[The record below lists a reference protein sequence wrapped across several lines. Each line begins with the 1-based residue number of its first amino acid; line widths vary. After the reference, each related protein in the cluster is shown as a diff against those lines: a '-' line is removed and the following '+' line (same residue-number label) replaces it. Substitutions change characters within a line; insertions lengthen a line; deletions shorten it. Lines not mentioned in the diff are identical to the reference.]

1 MDYKKLYLDLKD
13 RVKQLN
19 KIGLA
24 LSTERNTDN
33 LFEMILDE
41 ATTISNAAGCTLY
54 QLLDE
59 KLFFNIIKNEPLKIW
74 QGGISGE
81 KIKYDPINLYLENGK
96 ENLKNVCSYS
106 AITGNAVNINDAY
119 NIKQFDFSGM
129 KKFD

>member
-24 LSTERNTDN
+24 LSTERDTDN

-41 ATTISNAAGCTLY
+41 ATKISNAAGCTLY
-54 QLLDE
+54 QSFDE

-74 QGGISGE
+74 QGGISGV
-81 KIKYDPINLYLENGK
+81 KIKYDPINLYLENALRCISLQ
-96 ENLKNVCSYS
+96 NFSVSAHASSIISY
-106 AITGNAVNINDAY
+106 DARAEGGR
-119 NIKQFDFSGM
+119 KFEDFYRT
-129 KKFD
+129 F